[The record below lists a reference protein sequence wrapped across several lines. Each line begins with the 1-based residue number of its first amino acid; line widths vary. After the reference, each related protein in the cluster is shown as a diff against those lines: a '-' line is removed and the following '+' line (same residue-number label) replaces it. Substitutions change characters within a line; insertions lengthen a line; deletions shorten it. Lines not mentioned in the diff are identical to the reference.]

1 MRLSGLAAAFLTGR
15 TGADFSAAVLAD
27 DGRVK
32 VWPFTITPGLTPGF
46 AFWRLPTDRLYFLAI
61 AMKVS
66 PLRTVW
72 PAAKAPGAA
81 RVVSSRETARPDDLQ
96 SCG

>member
-1 MRLSGLAAAFLTGR
+1 MAGG
-15 TGADFSAAVLAD
+15 DFTAAVFAV
-27 DGRVK
+27 DGSVN

-46 AFWRLPTDRLYFLAI
+46 AFWRLPTERWYFLAI
-61 AMKVS
+61 SMKVS

-72 PAAKAPGAA
+72 PAAEAMGAA
-81 RVVSSRETARPDDLQ
+81 KVVSSRETARPDDLQ